1 LEIHVAVAGHTTIDS
16 HWPVHF
22 HGDSAMVEA
31 TTIIGGV
38 FANTRDAHRAVRE
51 LRAAGFADE
60 AIGIITRRIDG
71 SLDRDDSKAAE
82 NWEEGTGIGAAV
94 GATAGTGLGLAVLAG
109 LLTPIG
115 PVIAGGALIGL
126 LASMG
131 VGATVGSAI
140 GGLVG
145 LGVTQDDA
153 DYFERE
159 LKSGKTLVTVTTH
172 DDIGEA
178 FDILQRAGGRLR
190 L

>member
-1 LEIHVAVAGHTTIDS
+1 
-16 HWPVHF
+16 
-22 HGDSAMVEA
+22 MVE
-31 TTIIGGV
+31 TTTVIGGV
-38 FANTRDAHRAVRE
+38 FANSQDAHRAVRE
-51 LRAAGFADE
+51 LRATGFADE
-60 AIGIITRRIDG
+60 AIGIITRRTDG
-71 SLDRDDSKAAE
+71 SLDRDGSKAAE

-172 DDIGEA
+172 DDTGGA
-178 FDILQRAGGRLR
+178 VDILQRAGGQLR